1 MANPRNFMPEPVVF
15 PGDEPFWAATREGQL
30 LAKRC
35 TACDALHFYPRAHCP
50 HCGHRETLW
59 HALSGR
65 GTVYSHTVV
74 ERSPRPTAPAIIEL
88 EEGLRIHSVVVDADV
103 HALRIGDP
111 VTLRCIPTEQG
122 RFLPA
127 FTTLAAEQARAY
139 TQRARA
145 ALGATPPEAAQRF
158 RQAVVIGAGN
168 MGVGIALALLAGG
181 LRVRLIDKS
190 APALASAQERI
201 AAGLQQQVDRGRL
214 SAPAMAEQQ
223 AALTTS
229 TEVTDVAHAELV
241 LEAVFEDMALKCDI
255 FRTIDAHADAGA
267 VLATNTST
275 LDIGQIAAAT
285 RRPEAVVGLHFFNP
299 AQVMK
304 LLEIVRAP
312 ATSADTLTAAK
323 ALAQRI
329 GKTPIVVGICNG
341 FVGNRLMITRERQAA
356 QLLLEGALPEQI
368 DRFQREFGLPMGTF
382 ELQDMAGGIT
392 LTHHARQRSGQSDWL
407 VEQLFQRGR
416 LGQRAGRG
424 YYRYEAGKRRP
435 LVDPEVTALIEE
447 ASRLKGLERRAIG
460 EQELHDRL
468 ILPMVNEGAKLVAEG
483 IVERA
488 SDIDLVWQLG
498 YGWPDWKGGPMHHA
512 DTLGLATVV
521 ERLQALQARHGPVF
535 QPAGALVQLAQR
547 GGRFCEQTS

>member
-1 MANPRNFMPEPVVF
+1 MATSRNFMPEPVVF

-35 TACDALHFYPRAHCP
+35 TACNALHFYPRAHCP

-74 ERSPRPTAPAIIEL
+74 ERSPRPTAPVIIEL

-111 VTLRCIPTEQG
+111 VTLRCIPSAQG
-122 RFLPA
+122 QCLPA
-127 FTTLAAEQARAY
+127 FTTVAAEQARAY

-145 ALGATPPEAAQRF
+145 ALGVASPEAAQRF
-158 RQAVVIGAGN
+158 RQAVVIGAGH

-229 TEVTDVAHAELV
+229 TEVTDVARAELV

-323 ALAQRI
+323 ALARRI
-329 GKTPIVVGICNG
+329 GKTPIVVGICDG

-382 ELQDMAGGIT
+382 ELQDMAGGIA

-424 YYRYEAGKRRP
+424 YYRYEAGQRRP

-447 ASRLKGLERRAIG
+447 ASRLKGLERRVIG

-535 QPAGALVQLAQR
+535 QPAAALVQLAQR

>member
-1 MANPRNFMPEPVVF
+1 MATSRNFMPEPVVF

-35 TACDALHFYPRAHCP
+35 TACNALHFYPRAHCP

-74 ERSPRPTAPAIIEL
+74 ERSPRPTAPVIIEL

-111 VTLRCIPTEQG
+111 VTLRCIPSAQG
-122 RFLPA
+122 QCLPA
-127 FTTLAAEQARAY
+127 FTTVAAEQARAY

-145 ALGATPPEAAQRF
+145 ALGVASPEAAQRF
-158 RQAVVIGAGN
+158 RQAVVIGAGH

-229 TEVTDVAHAELV
+229 TEVTDVARAELV

-329 GKTPIVVGICNG
+329 GKTPIVVGICDG

-382 ELQDMAGGIT
+382 ELQDMAGGIA
-392 LTHHARQRSGQSDWL
+392 LTYHARQRSGQSDWL

-447 ASRLKGLERRAIG
+447 ASRLKGLERRVIG

-521 ERLQALQARHGPVF
+521 ARLQALQARHGPVF
-535 QPAGALVQLAQR
+535 QPATALVQLAQR

>member
-1 MANPRNFMPEPVVF
+1 MATSRNFMPEPVVF

-35 TACDALHFYPRAHCP
+35 TACNALHFYPRAHCP

-74 ERSPRPTAPAIIEL
+74 ERSPRPTAPVIIEL

-111 VTLRCIPTEQG
+111 VTMRCIPSAQG
-122 RFLPA
+122 QCLPA
-127 FTTLAAEQARAY
+127 FTTVAAEQARAY

-145 ALGATPPEAAQRF
+145 ALGVASPEAAQRF
-158 RQAVVIGAGN
+158 KQAVVIGAGH

-229 TEVTDVAHAELV
+229 TDVTDVAHAELV
-241 LEAVFEDMALKCDI
+241 LEAVFEDMALKCDL
-255 FRTIDAHADAGA
+255 FRTIDAHADASA

-323 ALAQRI
+323 ALARRI
-329 GKTPIVVGICNG
+329 GKTPIVVGICDG

-382 ELQDMAGGIT
+382 ELQDMAGGIA

-424 YYRYEAGKRRP
+424 YYRYEAGQRRP

-488 SDIDLVWQLG
+488 SDIDLIWQLG

-512 DTLGLATVV
+512 DSLGLATVV

-535 QPAGALVQLAQR
+535 QPADALVQLAR
-547 GGRFCEQTS
+547 SGGRLCEQIS